1 MSDERTTLHIKL
13 AARLP
18 ARVDAN
24 AREEGLSRAEWV
36 RGALAAAALKSEQQ
50 TDRRRRLEARPEA
63 MTSQ

>member
-13 AARLP
+13 AARLL

-36 RGALAAAALKSEQQ
+36 RGALAAALKSEQQ
-50 TDRRRRLEARPEA
+50 AGRRRRLEARPEA
-63 MTSQ
+63 VTGQ

>member
-18 ARVDAN
+18 ARVDAD

-36 RGALAAAALKSEQQ
+36 RGALAAALKSEQQ
-50 TDRRRRLEARPEA
+50 ADRRRRLEARPEA
-63 MTSQ
+63 VTGQ